1 MFTIFKQNADVDCF
15 SSKIPPKMQEDGC
28 IRDTKLEKREQNQIH
43 NYKLKTLQKQ
53 HPIMIMATDKMT
65 TLVEENDTQRQES
78 SPPPSQQGE
87 VPSGFILKLFQM
99 VNGAP
104 DEVIAVSSTFFLAF
118 RNECASK
125 FVPLRSFI
133 SLSDPSTCIPC
144 TIYVVGMQASIF

>member
-28 IRDTKLEKREQNQIH
+28 IRDTKLEKRELH

-53 HPIMIMATDKMT
+53 HPIMIMAIDKMT

-78 SPPPSQQGE
+78 SPLPSQQGE

-118 RNECASK
+118 RYECASK
-125 FVPLRSFI
+125 FVSLCSFHFLFG
-133 SLSDPSTCIPC
+133 S
-144 TIYVVGMQASIF
+144 IYMHTLCPVWSGFKP